1 MSIFIDKQELLTSS
15 DIPKSYW
22 NLFDGTADFSG
33 KDWHFLNSYSNDPAL
48 KSPNGNQSMQ
58 RKGDWEGLSKN
69 IYLYSG
75 RIYTI
80 SEAVFVDKNTSNGH
94 IHIYGNNLGNS
105 KKITNY
111 DSPLPCLK
119 DIANRWVT
127 IHFTFTVPQSDTYY
141 VRFESENDQ
150 VNIHWADLMLNEGS
164 VPLNWNYSLNDIKSR
179 LGGNEITNNETNNK
193 IANNE
198 NDSMELATQEHIDQ
212 ATKSKLNS
220 LDSRVS
226 ALESS
231 LQDIQSSIQSI
242 QSTLQSSQSS
252 LQSSQSNYPS
262 Y

>member
-58 RKGDWEGLSKN
+58 RKGNWKGLSKN

-94 IHIYGNNLGNS
+94 IHIYGKNLGNS

-127 IHFTFTVPQSDTYY
+127 IHFTFTVPQSETYY

-179 LGGNEITNNETNNK
+179 
-193 IANNE
+193 
-198 NDSMELATQEHIDQ
+198 
-212 ATKSKLNS
+212 SKLNS

-226 ALESS
+226 ALE
-231 LQDIQSSIQSI
+231 SSIQSI

>member
-58 RKGDWEGLSKN
+58 RKGNWEGLSKN

-105 KKITNY
+105 KKPTGTPREPNYYHLIFLTSSFSTN
-111 DSPLPCLK
+111 SGGLKRFLPLTL
-119 DIANRWVT
+119 T
-127 IHFTFTVPQSDTYY
+127 
-141 VRFESENDQ
+141 
-150 VNIHWADLMLNEGS
+150 
-164 VPLNWNYSLNDIKSR
+164 SLG
-179 LGGNEITNNETNNK
+179 L
-193 IANNE
+193 
-198 NDSMELATQEHIDQ
+198 
-212 ATKSKLNS
+212 
-220 LDSRVS
+220 
-226 ALESS
+226 
-231 LQDIQSSIQSI
+231 SIF
-242 QSTLQSSQSS
+242 
-252 LQSSQSNYPS
+252 PS
-262 Y
+262 FPP